1 MTTPIPADFESIL
14 VVFQNPV
21 DGRRDAYDDWYTNIH
36 IRDAMRLDGAI
47 ATRRFIVSQDQLVIR
62 GSPVRPQHW
71 AHTIYEWESAAK
83 SVQGHTDRAGTPAM
97 EISRDGTFAGL
108 RDYFY
113 RPRVLSHGWS
123 REHGFRRGEDILTAM
138 IVPPPGG
145 EAQFIDWFRD
155 RHVRAALA
163 LPGIASVG
171 LFTLHE
177 QQSLPQPAEFPL
189 VAIYALTDRVKALRA
204 FESQLGSKT
213 DIDLMAKLQQ
223 VELTCWQPRT
233 PRLRAEEV
241 AKPSAAALAEENRAR
256 AAYRDRYLTR
266 AELMQLLA

>member
-1 MTTPIPADFESIL
+1 MTTPIPTEFESIL

-47 ATRRFIVSQDQLVIR
+47 ATRRFIVSQDQLLMH
-62 GSPVRPQHW
+62 GNPVRPQHW

-97 EISRDGTFAGL
+97 KISRDGNFAGL

-113 RPRVLSHGWS
+113 RPRVLSHGWT

-138 IVPPPGG
+138 MVPPPSG
-145 EAQFIDWFRD
+145 EAQLIDWFRD

-163 LPGIASVG
+163 LPGVGSVG
-171 LFTLHE
+171 LFSLHE
-177 QQSLPQPAEFPL
+177 QQSLPRPAEFPL
-189 VAIYALTDRVKALRA
+189 VAIYALTDRASALCA
-204 FESQLGSKT
+204 FESQQGAKT
-213 DIDLMAKLQQ
+213 DADLTAKTQQ
-223 VELTCWQPRT
+223 AELTCWQPRT

-241 AKPSAAALAEENRAR
+241 ATPTPAALAEENRAR
-256 AAYRDRYLTR
+256 ASYRDRYLTR